1 MSLNKNL
8 KIKIF
13 DREYSLV
20 VDNEDRARKVS
31 EYVNSLINDLSVDMN
46 GQPSHTI
53 AIVAALNIA
62 NDYFIE
68 KETSEKDIAEAT
80 ERLNRLNLLFEDI
93 SK

>member
-1 MSLNKNL
+1 MSSTNKL

-20 VDNEDRARKVS
+20 VDNEERARNVS
-31 EYVNSLINDLSVDMN
+31 EYVNSLMNDLSVDMN
-46 GQPSHTI
+46 GQPPQTI

-68 KETSEKDIAEAT
+68 KENSDKAYKEAID
-80 ERLNRLNLLFEDI
+80 RLNKLNLLLEDI
-93 SK
+93 SQ